1 MKQPDYIVC
10 PHCGKKVALTKRNR
24 LGRKPLN
31 LSVKNVCDT
40 IQDCH
45 DIALAAERL
54 GCSRGYIY
62 KVLKEQGKSPRDFIK
77 VEGQ

>member
-40 IQDCH
+40 IQDCC
-45 DIALAAERL
+45 DIALAAEKL
-54 GCSRGYIY
+54 GCSRGYVY
-62 KVLKEQGKSPRDFIK
+62 KVLKEQGRSPRDFIR
-77 VEGQ
+77 VGGR

>member
-1 MKQPDYIVC
+1 MKVQC
-10 PHCGKKVALTKRNR
+10 PNCGERVVVNG

-40 IQDCH
+40 IQDCR

-62 KVLKEQGKSPRDFIK
+62 KVLKEQGRSPRDFIR
-77 VEGQ
+77 VGGQQ